1 MDRLRWHHACDPRTL
16 FRGVTCHSEGSDKKM
31 TRVRLYTL
39 PIRVWHW
46 INAFL
51 IVVLIIT
58 GIQLRA
64 EVRIIAHYWQ
74 AVWLHK
80 YAGFCMAGS
89 FIFWLCYVLNSGSF
103 RKHYLMRAR
112 DIREMMSQAIF
123 YGCGIFRGQKNPFKP
138 SPDNKFNPMQKLA
151 YFTVMVLFTPLILIT
166 GVLFSDIL
174 YFASYIKAMGGL
186 RVVDAL
192 HVVVAYVFLLYL
204 MVHLYMATLGRTIF
218 AHTKAMVVGYEEEEE
233 GKIPEASEIGS
244 ERDS

>member
-1 MDRLRWHHACDPRTL
+1 
-16 FRGVTCHSEGSDKKM
+16 M

-39 PIRVWHW
+39 SIRVWHW
-46 INAFL
+46 VNAFL
-51 IVVLIIT
+51 ILLLIIT

-89 FIFWLCYVLNSGSF
+89 FVFWLGYVLASGSF
-103 RKHYLMRAR
+103 RRHYLMRAR
-112 DIREMMSQAIF
+112 DIKGMVSQAIF

-233 GKIPEASEIGS
+233 EKIPEASEIGS